1 MSEQSEAAAV
11 HDATEHEYSNAEAL
25 SVETTQLSIV
35 VPLYNEAECVTP
47 LMTMLTDLDVDMSD
61 LFEFEF
67 VLVDDGS
74 EDGTEEMLHDA
85 IMDRANFKL
94 ISHARNRGI
103 AAAIHTGVIN
113 SANELVV
120 SIDADGSYD
129 AALIQHM
136 VPLLT
141 PEVDMV
147 TASPYH
153 PHGEVENVPQWRL
166 WLSRRASGL
175 YRLALQQKLHCY
187 TSCFRV
193 YRRSKIV
200 DLEPE
205 NSGYVGVAELV
216 WRLDRQGSH
225 IVECPAKLRTR
236 VAGYSKMKIFRSS
249 MRHLHLFTQIWRDRI
264 VRKFQGGAT

>member
-1 MSEQSEAAAV
+1 MSEQQPTTAV
-11 HDATEHEYSNAEAL
+11 QDSTEHQYSHAQAL
-25 SVETTQLSIV
+25 SVETTRLSIV

-47 LMTMLTDLDVDMSD
+47 LMSMLVDVDAELSD
-61 LFEFEF
+61 LFDFEF

-74 EDGTEEMLHDA
+74 DDGTTEMLQEA
-85 IMDRANFKL
+85 IMERTNFKV
-94 ISHARNRGI
+94 ISHENNRGI
-103 AAAIHTGVIN
+103 AAAIHTGVLH
-113 SANELVV
+113 SANELVA
-120 SIDADGSYD
+120 SIDGDGSYD
-129 AALIQHM
+129 VLLIQHM

-141 PEVDMV
+141 PEIDMV

-153 PHGEVENVPQWRL
+153 PSGEVENVPQWRL

-175 YRLALQQKLHCY
+175 YRLALRQKLHCY

-205 NSGYVGVAELV
+205 NAGFVGVAELV
-216 WRLDRQGSH
+216 WKLDRQGSH

-236 VAGYSKMKIFRSS
+236 VAGHSKMKIFRSS
-249 MRHLHLFTQIWRDRI
+249 MRHLHLVTQIWRDRI
-264 VRKFQGGAT
+264 LRRFQGGAT